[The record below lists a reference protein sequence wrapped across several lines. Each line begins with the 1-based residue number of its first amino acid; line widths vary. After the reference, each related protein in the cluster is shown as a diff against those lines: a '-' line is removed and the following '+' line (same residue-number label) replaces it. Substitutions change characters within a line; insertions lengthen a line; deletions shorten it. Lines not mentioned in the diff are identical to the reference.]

1 MRFALIG
8 SGQQLVACADLLRA
22 RGHHVRGVIS
32 DCPEVS
38 AWARDLGVA
47 KIAPSEDQVGW
58 LKREPYDFLLSI
70 VNHAITSPE
79 VLATPSQGAINYH
92 DSPLPEYAGFNATSW
107 AIIDGKKTHGV
118 TFHEM
123 TSAVDGG
130 RVYAQ
135 RSFDIGE
142 DDTAFTLGA
151 KCTEMGVS
159 AFATLLD
166 QLEQGT
172 LDGRPQEG
180 SKSFHFRSDRPD
192 IGVLDFARS
201 AEELHAFV
209 RGLTFGP
216 EDNWMCKP
224 KLHLP
229 GGFVVIG
236 ESRVDFTESGAPGT
250 VLRLGERSIDVATS
264 EGVLSL
270 SELST
275 LEGQALDGA
284 AIS

>member
-1 MRFALIG
+1 MQFALIG

-32 DCPEVS
+32 ECPQVS
-38 AWARDLGVA
+38 AWAQDKGVA
-47 KIAPSEDQVGW
+47 RIAPQDDQVAW
-58 LKREPYDFLLSI
+58 LKREPYDYLLSI

-79 VLATPSQGAINYH
+79 VLATAGKGAINYH

-107 AIIDGKKTHGV
+107 AIIEGKKTHAV

-130 RVYAQ
+130 RIYVQSA
-135 RSFDIGE
+135 FEIGE

-172 LDGRPQEG
+172 LDGKPQG
-180 SKSFHFRSDRPD
+180 PTKSFHFRSDQMN
-192 IGVLDFARS
+192 L
-201 AEELHAFV
+201 
-209 RGLTFGP
+209 
-216 EDNWMCKP
+216 
-224 KLHLP
+224 LP
-229 GGFVVIG
+229 QQQQ
-236 ESRVDFTESGAPGT
+236 GT
-250 VLRLGERSIDVATS
+250 QGR
-264 EGVLSL
+264 
-270 SELST
+270 
-275 LEGQALDGA
+275 
-284 AIS
+284 